1 MADHDYIIPAE
12 GRSLLA
18 SLPGRRLVSIEGY
31 RYDLA
36 PVEGKTT
43 FYSVARLHM
52 EDGES
57 YDLRVSLVRVDI
69 AADFWDDAGAYSFGR
84 SEGDIWLPEGVSPF
98 KLPIGRE
105 IDGVSLVNDY
115 DALMY
120 DGVNEST
127 FAFTKAVLLRT
138 GLEHIALSMDDFCED
153 AIVVRRGFDPDELVP
168 DGSGSWYD
176 EPGWTDE
183 YERKF
188 EAPQAAN

>member
-1 MADHDYIIPAE
+1 MADYDYIISAE

-18 SLPGRRLVSIEGY
+18 SLPSRRLVSIEGY

-43 FYSVARLHM
+43 FYAVARLHM
-52 EDGES
+52 EDGVS
-57 YDLRVSLVRVDI
+57 YDLRVRLARVDI
-69 AADFWDDAGAYSFGR
+69 AADFWDDAGVYSFGR
-84 SEGDIWLPEGVSPF
+84 SEGDIWLPEGVLPF
-98 KLPIGRE
+98 KLPIGCK

-115 DALMY
+115 DVPMH
-120 DGVNEST
+120 DGGKEST

-138 GLEHIALSMDDFCED
+138 GLEHVVLSMDDFCED

-176 EPGWTDE
+176 KPGWTDK
-183 YERKF
+183 YERKI
-188 EAPQAAN
+188 EDL

>member
-1 MADHDYIIPAE
+1 MTDYDYIIPAE

-18 SLPGRRLVSIEGY
+18 SLPGRKLKSIEGY

-36 PVEGKTT
+36 PVEGKVT
-43 FYSVARLHM
+43 FYAVARLHM

-57 YDLRVSLVRVDI
+57 YDLRVRLVRIDI

-98 KLPIGRE
+98 KLPIGRKIE
-105 IDGVSLVNDY
+105 GVSLVNDY
-115 DALMY
+115 DVLVH
-120 DGVNEST
+120 DGEKEDT

-168 DGSGSWYD
+168 DGSGSWCD

-183 YERKF
+183 YEREI
-188 EAPQAAN
+188 EAP

>member
-1 MADHDYIIPAE
+1 MDNCNNDYIIPAE

-18 SLPGRRLVSIEGY
+18 SLPGRKLKSIEGY

-36 PVEGKTT
+36 PVEGKVT
-43 FYSVARLHM
+43 FYAVARLHM

-57 YDLRVSLVRVDI
+57 YDLRVRLVRIDI

-98 KLPIGRE
+98 KLPIGRKIE
-105 IDGVSLVNDY
+105 GVSLVNDY
-115 DALMY
+115 DVLVH
-120 DGVNEST
+120 DGEKEDT

-183 YERKF
+183 YEREI
-188 EAPQAAN
+188 EAP